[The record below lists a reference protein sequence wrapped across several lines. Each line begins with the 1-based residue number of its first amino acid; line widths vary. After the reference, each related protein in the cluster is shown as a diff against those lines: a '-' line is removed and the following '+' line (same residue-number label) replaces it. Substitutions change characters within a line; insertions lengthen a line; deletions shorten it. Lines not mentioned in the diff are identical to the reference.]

1 MGYISRKRIVI
12 LIACLLITGIVSSL
26 NTASTT
32 KKKKISLEKAL
43 TDIKDWHY
51 KGFNSLDTKIVEA
64 LCLDDYANQSY
75 TKNGQTIFLY
85 IGYYLTKKKVGAAHD
100 PMVCFPGQG
109 WLIKDRKKNKLVINP
124 QNDEKI
130 SYSSM
135 VAERSGEKE
144 LVVYWFQSYD
154 KTSRDTLSQK
164 ITLLWNKLSNKGE
177 DNAFVRIT
185 MRIGEKSVTE
195 CEETIN
201 EFIKAFYPVFLEY
214 VKNG

>member
-1 MGYISRKRIVI
+1 MGQISRKKIVI
-12 LIACLLITGIVSSL
+12 LIVCLLITGIVSSL
-26 NTASTT
+26 HTDSTIE
-32 KKKKISLEKAL
+32 KKKTPLTKAL
-43 TDIKDWHY
+43 TDITGWHY
-51 KGFNSLDTKIVEA
+51 NGFNSLDTKIVEA
-64 LCLDDYANQSY
+64 LYLDDYVNQSY
-75 TKNGQTIFLY
+75 TKNGQTVFLY

-109 WLIKDRKKNKLVINP
+109 WLLKDKKKNKLVLNP
-124 QNDEKI
+124 KNDEKI

-154 KTSRDTLSQK
+154 KTNPDTFSQK

-185 MRIGEKSVTE
+185 MRIGEKSAPE

-201 EFIKAFYPVFLEY
+201 KFIKAFYPVFLQY
-214 VKNG
+214 VENG